1 MKKYDS
7 TAQQIETD
15 VLVIG
20 SGGAAL
26 RAALEAHKAGAEV
39 LIVVKGQ
46 HQKSGATYYSVAEI
60 GAFNV
65 PDGTVDPEDKPEHY
79 YQDIQNAA
87 LGMSDPRLS
96 RVLASEAQSVMHD
109 LEEHGVVFEKEQDH
123 YLAFQACFSSKPRT
137 HVIKNHFKP
146 IVLALGSEVTKEKI
160 RYIERCMIIDLIVQD
175 GQCFGAYAMDQ
186 EGNFLVIRA
195 KATILATGG
204 ASQLFEKNLY
214 PPDITGDGYAMAYR
228 AGAHLVNMEF
238 MQAGI
243 SLLNPINLFN
253 SYMWEAFPRV
263 VNKDGQSFI
272 KDYLP
277 NELTEQEVMK
287 TKARHFP
294 FSTRDASKYL
304 EISIQSEINKG
315 HGTTNGGV
323 YLDYFQTDFAAI
335 LQDKK
340 SDIGKMWSLA
350 YDWYLRRNVD
360 LYKDRLEITCSAHAI
375 NGGVRINE
383 HAHSSVVGLF
393 AAGEVA
399 GGPHGA
405 DRLGG
410 NMAVTCQVFGSRAGK
425 AAARLSKEI
434 GGHHREIQPAL
445 TAHQEFIHHI
455 QQQRGTL
462 KIGDLKKQLQVSAN
476 RNLLIIRNEQSLRQF
491 HELVQEIEASLFSKD
506 CSIESSRDVARAIE
520 LKNLLDAGRVITKAA
535 LARKESRGGHY
546 RTDFP
551 ALDASWGQNIIIDAS
566 RPEGYFLGKLVE
578 L

>member
-1 MKKYDS
+1 MNHDIQS
-7 TAQQIETD
+7 AEQLFTD

-65 PDGTVDPEDKPEHY
+65 PDGAADPNDQPEHY
-79 YQDIQNAA
+79 YNDIQNAA

-96 RVLASEAQSVMHD
+96 RILASEAQAAMRD
-109 LEEHGVVFEKEQDH
+109 LENYGVVFEKEDDH

-146 IVLALGSEVTKEKI
+146 IVHALGSQVTKENI
-160 RYIERCMIIDLIVQD
+160 RYIERCMITDLIVRD
-175 GQCFGAYAMDQ
+175 GQCFGAFAIDQ
-186 EGNFLVIRA
+186 NGKFLVIRA

-204 ASQLFEKNLY
+204 ASQLFAKNLY

-228 AGAHLVNMEF
+228 AGAQLVNMEF

-243 SLLNPINLFN
+243 SLLNPVNLFN

-263 VNKDGQSFI
+263 TDRDGLPFI
-272 KDYLP
+272 ANYLP
-277 NELTEQEVMK
+277 DGVTEEEVMK

-294 FSTRDASKYL
+294 FSTRDHSRYL

-315 HGTTNGGV
+315 HGTANGGV
-323 YLDYFQTDFAAI
+323 YLDYLQTDFAKI

-383 HAHSSVVGLF
+383 DAHSSVIGLF

-425 AAARLSKEI
+425 AAARFSREI
-434 GGHHREIQPAL
+434 GGHREMKPAL
-445 TAHQEFIHHI
+445 NAHQEFIYRIRH
-455 QQQRGTL
+455 QRGVL
-462 KIGDLKKQLQVSAN
+462 KIGDLKKRLQESAN
-476 RNLLIIRNEQSLRQF
+476 RNLLIIRSEESLRQLN
-491 HELVQEIEASLFSKD
+491 ELIYELEDSLLSQNCSVESAKD
-506 CSIESSRDVARAIE
+506 LVRAIE
-520 LKNLLDAGRVITKAA
+520 LKNLLDAGRMISNAA

-551 ALDASWGQNIIIDAS
+551 TLDPNLSQNIIIDAN
-566 RPEGYFLGKLVE
+566 RPEGCFFAKLAE